1 MTGRNGTPLT
11 TRGEAVQQLWSKVEA
26 LVGPDRAAMLGVI
39 IAIPTVAI
47 LVKGAAIIPTLL
59 AAVAV
64 GVALAVIVGEA

>member
-1 MTGRNGTPLT
+1 
-11 TRGEAVQQLWSKVEA
+11 VQQLWSKVEA

-64 GVALAVIVGEA
+64 GAALAVIVGEA

>member
-1 MTGRNGTPLT
+1 M
-11 TRGEAVQQLWSKVEA
+11 WSKVEA

-64 GVALAVIVGEA
+64 GAALAVIVGEA

>member
-1 MTGRNGTPLT
+1 MR
-11 TRGEAVQQLWSKVEA
+11 QLWSKVEA
-26 LVGPDRAAMLGVI
+26 LVGPDRAPMLGVV

-64 GVALAVIVGEA
+64 GIALAVIVGEA